1 MFRTSAVIL
10 ALALLPS
17 LSAAQVRRE
26 RGARDNSDSIARAM
40 PSGPKLN
47 SRDIEGISPMRFLLD
62 KRKDLKLT
70 DDQQKQIKDADGKL
84 KEKNAP
90 MLKQVD
96 SLVREMK
103 PSSMPTAED
112 EARVVIAREA
122 LMKLIG
128 DIRVTYDASLK
139 EMLTKLDETQ
149 NTTVQTLLPKQQQE
163 NADMLRERLGSRM
176 GGGGGGG
183 RRGERG
189 A

>member
-17 LSAAQVRRE
+17 LSSAQGRRD

-84 KEKNAP
+84 KEKNAA

-103 PSSMPTAED
+103 PGGMMQSAED
-112 EARVVIAREA
+112 EARVVIARDA
-122 LMKLIG
+122 LRKVIG
-128 DIRVTYDASLK
+128 EIRVNYDAGLK
-139 EMLTKLDETQ
+139 EMLTKLDEAQ
-149 NTTVQTLLPKQQQE
+149 NTTVQSLLPKQQQE
-163 NADMLRERLGSRM
+163 NADMLRERLGSRS
-176 GGGGGGG
+176 GGGAGG
-183 RRGERG
+183 RRGF
-189 A
+189 